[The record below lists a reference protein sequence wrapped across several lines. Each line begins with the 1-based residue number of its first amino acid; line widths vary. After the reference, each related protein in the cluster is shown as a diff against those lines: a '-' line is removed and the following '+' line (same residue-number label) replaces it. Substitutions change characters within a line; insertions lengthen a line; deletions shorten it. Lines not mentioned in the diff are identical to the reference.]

1 MAKPASMLVIVTET
15 LLLKKIAK
23 IIDKAGATG
32 YTVVAAGGKG
42 SRNVRSAGQPSVS
55 GTAFTDIKIEVL
67 TDDRDTALKIADEVA
82 AQFFE
87 DYAGIAY
94 ICSAEVLSAH
104 AFCGPDGC

>member
-1 MAKPASMLVIVTET
+1 MAKPACMLVIVTET

-67 TDDRDTALKIADEVA
+67 TDNRDMAVTIADEVA

-87 DYAGIAY
+87 DYAGISY
-94 ICSAEVLSAH
+94 ICDAEVLSAH